1 MSLRLYDS
9 AWVMVEGMEHPQR
22 VTKDRKNPAAFNVG
36 DHQYDIDGYGLVR
49 GDNPPKITEI
59 LSLQA
64 VKEAGLRSD
73 YDPKGTFG
81 EI

>member
-9 AWVMVEGMEHPQR
+9 AWVMVEGAEQPQR
-22 VTKDRKNPAAFNVG
+22 VSKDRKNPAAFNIG
-36 DHQYDIDGYGLVR
+36 DYQYDIDGYGLVR
-49 GDNPPKITEI
+49 DTNAPKIVEI

-64 VKEAGLRSD
+64 VKEAGLRTD
-73 YDPKGTFG
+73 YDPKNSFG